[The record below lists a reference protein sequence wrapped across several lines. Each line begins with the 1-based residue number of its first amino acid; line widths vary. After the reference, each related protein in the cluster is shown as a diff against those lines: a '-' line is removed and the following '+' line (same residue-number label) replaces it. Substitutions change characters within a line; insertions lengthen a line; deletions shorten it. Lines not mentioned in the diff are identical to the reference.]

1 MKSLNESEQFL
12 NCDVVVINHAY
23 VLNNLS
29 KVVDLVAEY
38 AKKEYFLSVN
48 AEKVAIFWQNM
59 LQKLQTCLLDC
70 QQLRCY

>member
-1 MKSLNESEQFL
+1 
-12 NCDVVVINHAY
+12 
-23 VLNNLS
+23 LNNLS

-38 AKKEYFLSVN
+38 AQKEYFLSLN

-59 LQKLQTCLLDC
+59 LQKLHTCLLDC